1 MGSVSSLISGH
12 GFHSK
17 HCRASQYKLRKSS
30 HLKKLNRCSDGLL
43 RFGFSQDSGRGKSS
57 SKMGKSE
64 DFFYIKVSQKAR
76 GSHHPDYTA
85 LSSGDLVGQAG
96 VDFGPS
102 TPPKLMPFSNQLE
115 MVSAGGGASLVRAGG
130 SGTAAESGEGRRAR
144 GRKGRQWPS
153 KCLGL
158 QEARAAW

>member
-30 HLKKLNRCSDGLL
+30 HLKKLNRYSDGLL
-43 RFGFSQDSGRGKSS
+43 RFGFSQDSGHGKSS

-76 GSHHPDYTA
+76 GSHRPDYTA
-85 LSSGDLVGQAG
+85 LSSGDLGGQAG
-96 VDFGPS
+96 VDFDPS
-102 TPPKLMPFSNQLE
+102 TPPKLLPFSNQLE
-115 MVSAGGGASLVRAGG
+115 MVSGGVSGVGG
-130 SGTAAESGEGRRAR
+130 WIGKSGKRPGAESGSGEGF
-144 GRKGRQWPS
+144 
-153 KCLGL
+153 KCLHH
-158 QEARAAW
+158 